1 MDRLMAQ
8 RRSITLPLVS
18 KYAMPYSYRWIQR
31 FRILCEM
38 QTFLY
43 ILCSSIEDY
52 KMTRTLKTWHFMAAL
67 AVYLAL
73 LTLLILHVLGTVTV
87 CHSTITQKAA
97 SVVFSVRQLV
107 DNHFKGGGNLF
118 RCQES
123 KDPSDKEKAVVAYSC
138 STF

>member
-67 AVYLAL
+67 VVYLAL
-73 LTLLILHVLGTVTV
+73 LTLLILHVLGTVTAQ
-87 CHSTITQKAA
+87 SLSKPLL
-97 SVVFSVRQLV
+97 RQLV
-107 DNHFKGGGNLF
+107 DNHSKGGGNLF
-118 RCQES
+118 RCQ
-123 KDPSDKEKAVVAYSC
+123 
-138 STF
+138 